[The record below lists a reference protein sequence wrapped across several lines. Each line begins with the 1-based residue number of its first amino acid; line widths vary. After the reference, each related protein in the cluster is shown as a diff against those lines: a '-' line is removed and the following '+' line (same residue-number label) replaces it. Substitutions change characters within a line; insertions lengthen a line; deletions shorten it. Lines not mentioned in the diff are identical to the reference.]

1 MHIHAKKKR
10 SLLTLFF
17 QFLNENESIN
27 NATIYSSGP
36 GTIPSSS
43 GNSPYM
49 LCDGARSLWKYAG
62 VNCGLER
69 KIIKNNTEC
78 ICGELSSGRFPALHN
93 DSPIDCSDIHKGR
106 VDSWHVCLQARGDSV
121 CNYFECNPSY
131 LDNYKY

>member
-1 MHIHAKKKR
+1 MNR
-10 SLLTLFF
+10 STTPQFTLLDREPFRLAVEILLICSVMVLGVCGNTLV
-17 QFLNENESIN
+17 LI
-27 NATIYSSGP
+27 AV
-36 GTIPSSS
+36 
-43 GNSPYM
+43 
-49 LCDGARSLWKYAG
+49 WK
-62 VNCGLER
+62 E

-93 DSPIDCSDIHKGR
+93 DSPIDCSDIHKGQ